1 MAAMKAFRRLAA
13 ILGCLAVISAMLPLA
28 AFGWTRAAD
37 AAPARTAVSDFC
49 PNCHDCDP
57 CRAVDATCAQVCV
70 SPLPTL
76 GASGPALPAIAP
88 GDVGVPAGLA
98 VLHGLSPPP
107 DPFPPRS

>member
-1 MAAMKAFRRLAA
+1 MKAFRRLSAL
-13 ILGCLAVISAMLPLA
+13 LGCLAALLAILPTVAFAWTKGVDSMSARVTTSEP
-28 AFGWTRAAD
+28 
-37 AAPARTAVSDFC
+37 C

-57 CRAVDATCAQVCV
+57 CRAADMTCSQVCV

-76 GASGPALPAIAP
+76 LGAGPILPAMKLADDRAP
-88 GDVGVPAGLA
+88 GVLA